1 MIKDNIGDFITFN
14 VDEFVT
20 NLQSHTIKQFRKIQ
34 CKKRKL
40 LN

>member
-1 MIKDNIGDFITFN
+1 MIKDNIGDFITFI

-20 NLQSHTIKQFRKIQ
+20 NLQSHTFSQDPMQKQKT
-34 CKKRKL
+34 